1 MLTNICPFLGH
12 TMNYLNAVL
21 SKKLP
26 HLICLAT
33 PPPRHQD
40 VPLWR
45 QNLWSFSCSCWW
57 NKSHRFLVPSFLLN
71 YWEHSQLFS
80 AHTPVIYICVNDRTW
95 KHKSQ
100 IRRGERSSL
109 RRLDKGGQCS
119 QGSDLHNQQQPL
131 KAPPAA
137 VYKTPS
143 PLPVYPPFDPHPS
156 YVDPGIHQ
164 WEGFRRSWLTFDIK
178 PFPSCCLLHSQ
189 FWQTYI
195 ISSWIQILPLLVMV
209 VSGCMSG
216 LHHQSQVHPQ
226 DQHHEGYLQDYLQM
240 DHHRPHMQSHGFQRR
255 SALPWGFSG
264 GFRRRF
270 GGYGSLGYT
279 GYGHHH
285 HHHHHEHCH
294 FYEDGHH
301 HCY

>member
-1 MLTNICPFLGH
+1 MFAPFLD
-12 TMNYLNAVL
+12 TLWIIWMQFYLRSCHIWYAWPPLLLDIRTSHSGGKTSEASPAPADGTSRTDFLFPL
-21 SKKLP
+21 SC
-26 HLICLAT
+26 LIIGNT
-33 PPPRHQD
+33 
-40 VPLWR
+40 V
-45 QNLWSFSCSCWW
+45 NCS
-57 NKSHRFLVPSFLLN
+57 
-71 YWEHSQLFS
+71 Q
-80 AHTPVIYICVNDRTW
+80 HTPRSYICVNDRTW

-226 DQHHEGYLQDYLQM
+226 DQHHEGYLQDHLQM
-240 DHHRPHMQSHGFQRR
+240 DHHHRPHMQSHGFQKR